1 MAGVHV
7 GLVAADPGIYE
18 PFADQALSEWV
29 RDRWVDVFMAAPA
42 TWGLAVATGELAL
55 GVLLLLGG
63 RWARA
68 GYVGVIGFHLALMLF
83 GWGFWVWSVPALAL
97 LLPLARSEFRH
108 GELAAQA
115 ATPTRSPQPPGN
127 QIVLWLLRRGL
138 VGKGLCALRLRG
150 RRTGRLVEFPVQYA
164 ASSRDIVI
172 AVGHPESKTW
182 WRNFEQPHP
191 VDVLLARGWTSGLG
205 RLVPP
210 GDAAHRKLLALHHQ
224 AHPRVPAE
232 THIVHIRLH
241 DVEQPRPDRQTAS
254 SDRGSAS

>member
-1 MAGVHV
+1 MVDPADPAEHGGKPLTAARTAIGKFFLSMAGVHV

-18 PFADQALSEWV
+18 PFADQALSAWV
-29 RDRWVDVFMAAPA
+29 RDRWVDVFMADPA

-63 RWARA
+63 RRARA

-138 VGKGLCALRLRG
+138 GPG
-150 RRTGRLVEFPVQYA
+150 RQRTVRSSSKRSA
-164 ASSRDIVI
+164 DRSSR
-172 AVGHPESKTW
+172 
-182 WRNFEQPHP
+182 
-191 VDVLLARGWTSGLG
+191 
-205 RLVPP
+205 
-210 GDAAHRKLLALHHQ
+210 
-224 AHPRVPAE
+224 RVPGAVRSE
-232 THIVHIRLH
+232 L
-241 DVEQPRPDRQTAS
+241 P
-254 SDRGSAS
+254 